1 MVVSGV
7 VVRRHEL
14 PGLEREL
21 LAPLMPRAVTGR
33 PRVED
38 RQVVNGMVGEIR
50 TGISWRDLP
59 ERHGPW
65 KTAYTPLRPLCAR
78 QSPHPGSAADPG
90 PCGCRR

>member
-1 MVVSGV
+1 
-7 VVRRHEL
+7 
-14 PGLEREL
+14 
-21 LAPLMPRAVTGR
+21 MPRAVTGR

-65 KTAYTPLRPLCAR
+65 QTA
-78 QSPHPGSAADPG
+78 
-90 PCGCRR
+90 